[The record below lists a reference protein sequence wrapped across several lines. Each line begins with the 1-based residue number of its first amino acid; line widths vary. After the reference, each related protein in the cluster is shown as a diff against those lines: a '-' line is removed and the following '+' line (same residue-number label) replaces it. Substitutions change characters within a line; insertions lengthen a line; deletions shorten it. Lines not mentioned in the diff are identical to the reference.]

1 MSDKLKNTIKAI
13 QKKYGEDVYVSKNT
27 NEYTVISTGNGSM
40 DNATGVGGF
49 PLGKI
54 VELMAWEGT
63 GKSTVALHVIAEA
76 QKMGLV
82 CSLLDTEHSY
92 DFDYGA
98 NIGVNA
104 DDLLIF
110 NPELLEDAAN
120 ITVDLIKSEEVHV
133 IVLDSMSALST
144 SKEKEGDVGDSNMGV
159 KARLVGQF
167 MRKIK
172 GIADKHKVLVII
184 IGQLRE
190 KMTLYGDP
198 TTTDY
203 GNAVKFF
210 ADIRIMLSKKLAK
223 EGDDII
229 GNAVTAKFIKNKIG
243 KPYQNCEF
251 MIAFGKGYDT
261 INELYISAKE
271 HLPKD
276 IYNKRGDN
284 VVYKTIKYKVE
295 QFNALIETDEDFRE
309 DFRKTIQQYL
319 TIKTEK

>member
-1 MSDKLKNTIKAI
+1 MSDKLNNTIKNI
-13 QKKYGEDVYVSKNT
+13 QKKYGENVYVTKNT
-27 NEYTVISTGNGSM
+27 NEYTIVSTGNGSM
-40 DNATGVGGF
+40 DAATGVGGF

-54 VELMAWEGT
+54 VELMAWEGV
-63 GKSTVALHVIAEA
+63 GKSTACLHVMAEA
-76 QKMGLV
+76 QKMGLT
-82 CSLLDTEHSY
+82 CALLDGEFSY
-92 DFDYGA
+92 DFDYA
-98 NIGVNA
+98 KNIGVNSEQ
-104 DDLLIF
+104 LLVF
-110 NPELLEDAAN
+110 NPEILEDAAN
-120 ITVDLIKSEEVHV
+120 ITVDLIKSEAVNV
-133 IVLDSMSALST
+133 IVVDSISSLST
-144 SKEKEGDVGDSNMGV
+144 SKEREGDIGDSNMGV

-184 IGQLRE
+184 VGQLRE

-198 TTTDY
+198 VTTDY

-229 GNAVTAKFIKNKIG
+229 GNAVTAKFIKNKVG

-271 HLPKD
+271 FLPKD

-295 QFNALIETDEDFRE
+295 EFNALIETNEEFRE

-319 TIKTEK
+319 TK